1 MTKKVAAYSEILYHL
16 INFRTD
22 QFQQLKKMLGIDYDS
37 FMILSVM
44 GAHYLKHSDK
54 LGSDWEAVWKNLRT
68 SKIEEFYIARKLT
81 IYAVANILDLPKETV
96 RRKIETLKKI
106 RNSLSKDLEVSGH
119 FELANANIQSSYDDI
134 PDITIS
140 KTTFDLDPNLKR
152 KEIDKLRR
160 EKKKFIFILPYNPFE
175 SCPFFF
181 NPQISLYI
189 FKRSGKFDFVKKLHK
204 FFFSNLK

>member
-54 LGSDWEAVWKNLRT
+54 LGADWEAVWEDLRT

-81 IYAVANILDLPKETV
+81 IYAVANILNLPKETV
-96 RRKIETLKKI
+96 RRKIEILKKKKLI
-106 RNSLSKDLEVSGH
+106 NHSIKLGLLPTDKTEELMKPFAEIELKTLSKFLKSLKKNG
-119 FELANANIQSSYDDI
+119 
-134 PDITIS
+134 T
-140 KTTFDLDPNLKR
+140 LDAVLNLK
-152 KEIDKLRR
+152 D
-160 EKKKFIFILPYNPFE
+160 
-175 SCPFFF
+175 
-181 NPQISLYI
+181 
-189 FKRSGKFDFVKKLHK
+189 
-204 FFFSNLK
+204 